1 MESKILSDNPRFL
14 SFQTEESFLGRFT
27 NPENEEILEIYS
39 EHLESLYSF
48 LLSSKKSTF
57 EDLRNEVL
65 MKLLDKGLP
74 DHECSDLFEA
84 ICPFFLFR
92 DNNFIYS
99 PESDNYFFFEKE
111 TGTVYTRINGP
122 KEALVEFKKEEVA
135 TDSTNNKID
144 RTAKFKTLINKLKDW
159 TTKVLYVFLSCIII
173 ALLFYICNENW
184 VSCNSRNPVNNQD
197 EDNQHV
203 NSINQKLIEIDYVNR
218 LTDEGQLIVLHPDSV
233 DVYYFVSTTQDFSID
248 KAKSL
253 ISDVPAIETVD
264 FLLESGKV
272 LPGDTLRP
280 KQNCTLFLYCRS
292 NSSDKIE
299 NLYSFEFNFPAF
311 IMGLLKSNSDSYIL
325 DQLFLNDVVHPIE
338 IEYGNTFDYYNHFN
352 RDVFKCNLDEGYII
366 TSVETYKDEIIALD
380 QNSNVNSIK
389 SRNYPALKNVQC
401 IQE

>member
-14 SFQTEESFLGRFT
+14 RFQKEESFLGRFT

-57 EDLRNEVL
+57 EDLRYEVL

-92 DNNFIYS
+92 DNNFVFS
-99 PESDNYFFFEKE
+99 PESENYFFYEKE

-122 KEALVEFKKEEVA
+122 KEALVEFKTEKIT
-135 TDSTNNKID
+135 TDPTNEKID
-144 RTAKFKTLINKLKDW
+144 WTAKFNTLKSKLKDW
-159 TTKVLYVFLSCIII
+159 TIKVLYVFLSCIII

-184 VSCNSRNPVNNQD
+184 VSCNGTKP
-197 EDNQHV
+197 EDNPPA
-203 NSINQKLIEIDYVNR
+203 QKLMEIDYVNR
-218 LTDEGQLIVLHPDSV
+218 LTDEGQLIVLHSNSV
-233 DVYYFVSTTQDFSID
+233 DVFYFVSTTQDFSID